1 MKILEKYKQY
11 GFLNFVKR
19 IALGVLSRLGI
30 SVNRWLVCSQN
41 INNELTNSV
50 VIDSKFK
57 IKEMLLKDFQSSK
70 RFDYKKL
77 SKIKERLDEKSFL
90 AFGVYDGS
98 DLAYYC
104 WISLREF
111 QFSKD
116 LYQMD
121 LKPSEGL
128 LFDAFCFPEYRGN
141 KLHNYMNVFRL
152 TKLIE
157 YNKKEAVV
165 VLLSENIPARKSQ
178 KKAGFSCSK
187 MITTYSVFGKKGYFI
202 TNKKIN
208 L

>member
-1 MKILEKYKQY
+1 MKTIEKYKQY
-11 GFLNFVKR
+11 GFLNFIIR
-19 IALGVLSRLGI
+19 FFLSVLSKFGI
-30 SVNRWLVCSQN
+30 KIDRWLICTQVISL
-41 INNELTNSV
+41 ELLSRIELDENFQLKELSFEDFKNSG
-50 VIDSKFK
+50 KFDK
-57 IKEMLLKDFQSSK
+57 NKLFRIKK
-70 RFDYKKL
+70 RFN
-77 SKIKERLDEKSFL
+77 KISYL
-90 AFGVYDGS
+90 AYGVFS
-98 DLAYYC
+98 NEDLAYYC
-104 WISLREF
+104 WISLKDFEF
-111 QFSKD
+111 SSD
-116 LYQMD
+116 LYSMK

-152 TKLIE
+152 IKLIE

-202 TNKKIN
+202 NKKIN